1 MQKSK
6 SENQLVLEAAGPTDP
21 ALQATGPAVAGSAVA
36 GPAPVQVAENQLVP
50 EVAGPA
56 TGPTVPEV
64 PVQQANQSGSG
75 SATVPTVPAP
85 ENQSGTPPVIIGRPV
100 TELSSDSQIVQGKII
115 QATGPVQQANQSGP
129 EGEGAEMVAVAVLAT
144 ATKVGVKQ
152 DNPVNPEPK
161 QNTRIKT
168 LFLDN
173 LHLFFGDTHL
183 VPIKNFINPSHQLD
197 ENREMIGMNEFDR
210 EDYEH
215 DRLIKLL
222 KTMFFRESKGI
233 ISKVFVGGGITI
245 DQLKNKIK
253 KGISLIVPKY

>member
-1 MQKSK
+1 MPDPMPFIIPQTITQKPGERPIAPTRLPDPPQK
-6 SENQLVLEAAGPTDP
+6 PPLEVDLPAGALLPGPT
-21 ALQATGPAVAGSAVA
+21 
-36 GPAPVQVAENQLVP
+36 
-50 EVAGPA
+50 
-56 TGPTVPEV
+56 
-64 PVQQANQSGSG
+64 
-75 SATVPTVPAP
+75 
-85 ENQSGTPPVIIGRPV
+85 
-100 TELSSDSQIVQGKII
+100 K
-115 QATGPVQQANQSGP
+115 GP
-129 EGEGAEMVAVAVLAT
+129 EGPEPDSEQVIAGAEIAAVAVLAAASSFPVEPVKT
-144 ATKVGVKQ
+144 EPRKDTK
-152 DNPVNPEPK
+152 
-161 QNTRIKT
+161 IKN

-183 VPIKNFINPSHQLD
+183 IPIKNFINPSHQLD

>member
-1 MQKSK
+1 MQKS
-6 SENQLVLEAAGPTDP
+6 ELDNQSD
-21 ALQATGPAVAGSAVA
+21 
-36 GPAPVQVAENQLVP
+36 
-50 EVAGPA
+50 
-56 TGPTVPEV
+56 
-64 PVQQANQSGSG
+64 NQSGSSRDPAG
-75 SATVPTVPAP
+75 QSTVAEPAP
-85 ENQSGTPPVIIGRPV
+85 VADNQSRTPPVIIGRPV

-115 QATGPVQQANQSGP
+115 QATGPALAGPALAGPAPGGAGSEVAVPGPALAGSAVAVAGPGP
-129 EGEGAEMVAVAVLAT
+129 EVAGPGAEMVAVAVLAA
-144 ATKVGVKQ
+144 ATKLGVKP
-152 DNPVNPEPK
+152 DNPEPK

-183 VPIKNFINPSHQLD
+183 VPIKNFINPSHELI
-197 ENREMIGMNEFDR
+197 ESRRMSGMNEFDR

-222 KTMFFRESKGI
+222 KTMFFRESNGI

-245 DQLKNKIK
+245 DQLKKKIK